1 MTCFFMYNWFYSVF
15 EVLYFLCYYIVY
27 ILEVSMNNIDES
39 VLAEE
44 KEYLKKVEEILN
56 DLIEASGER
65 VAKQQRENQALKK
78 MIWDTRTEHTDS
90 EYNSQLSEINH
101 NTNMLSENVKQALNY
116 QKAVYSPYFGRIDFK
131 RDGSNRSMHIYVG
144 LTTVKENMDFY
155 VFDWRTPVASLFYN
169 YSIGEAQYEAPK
181 RTIKGKIDLR
191 RQYKI
196 ENGELKRLIESDIN
210 IDDEF
215 LQEILSNS
223 SSDRMKNI
231 VTTIQKEQ
239 NEIIRNKST
248 NNLIVQGVAGSGKT
262 SVALHR
268 IAYLLY
274 QRKDLNSDN
283 ILIFSPNN
291 IFAEYISD
299 VLPELGEDNV
309 LNTTFSDLASA
320 YIKNKKIQSFSNF
333 IEEYYDNEKDEF
345 KNEIISFKL
354 SDEYKKV
361 LDLYMLYYT
370 KSHCLKESFEFV
382 VGNSREV
389 FIDKDEINDLFVN
402 KFGHLPIIER
412 INRIVDYVC
421 SKDNIPFSKYNSTV
435 RSQLRKAMGID
446 LDVKRVYNDFMNS
459 EIYTNNFDFDVTSF
473 YNKNKPVPYE
483 DIMGMLYLNFE
494 LNDYPYNT
502 NVKHIVID
510 EAQDYSKLQL
520 DIIKKIFPHATF
532 TILGDVNQTINPFYK
547 YDTLESLK
555 DIFGNSTEYYELLK
569 SYRSSPE
576 ITDYANNILGL
587 GEDLAVRNSTNK
599 PVINEEENPSMFEEQ
614 IYEDIERMRND
625 GLKRIAIITR
635 NKKEVDE
642 LFSRLKSG
650 NNDISFSTSSMQN
663 DNVIIVPAYIAKG
676 LEFDGVIAYTKP
688 DDYYTEDEKNL
699 YYVVCTRAQHQLVV
713 YNQPQYVLEK
723 PKMLVRKK

>member
-1 MTCFFMYNWFYSVF
+1 MS
-15 EVLYFLCYYIVY
+15 
-27 ILEVSMNNIDES
+27 NINDS
-39 VLAEE
+39 VLNEE
-44 KEYLKKVEEILN
+44 KEYLKKVEEILSG
-56 DLIEASGER
+56 LIEASGEI
-65 VAKQQRENQALKK
+65 VQKQQRENQELKK

-90 EYNSQLSEINH
+90 EYNAQLNEINH
-101 NTNMLSENVKQALNY
+101 NTSILSENVKQALNY
-116 QKAVYSPYFGRIDFK
+116 QKAIYSPYFGRIDFR
-131 RDGSNRSMHIYVG
+131 RDGRNNMQVYVG
-144 LTTVKENMDFY
+144 LTTIKEGMNFY
-155 VFDWRTPVASLFYN
+155 VFDWRTPIASLFYN
-169 YSIGEAQYEAPK
+169 YSVGEAQYEAP
-181 RTIKGKIDLR
+181 RGIIKGQIDLR

-196 ENGELKRLIESDIN
+196 ENGELKRVIESDIT

-223 SSDRMKNI
+223 SSDKMRNI
-231 VTTIQKEQ
+231 VTTIQQEQ
-239 NEIIRNKST
+239 NEIIRNRST
-248 NNLIVQGVAGSGKT
+248 NNLVVQGVAGSGKT

-283 ILIFSPNN
+283 ILIFSPND

-309 LNTTFSDLASA
+309 LNTTFSDLSSA
-320 YIKNKKIQSFSNF
+320 YIKNRKIQSCSNF
-333 IEEYYDNEKDEF
+333 IEEYYDSE
-345 KNEIISFKL
+345 KNELKNEMIRFKL
-354 SDEYKKV
+354 SDEYKNV

-389 FIDKDEINDLFVN
+389 YIDKDEINDLFTN
-402 KFGHLPIIER
+402 KYGHLPIVER
-412 INRIVDYVC
+412 LNQIVDYIC
-421 SKDNIPFSKYNSTV
+421 SKDNIPFSKYNATV
-435 RSQLRKAMGID
+435 KSQLRKAMGID
-446 LDVKRVYNDFMNS
+446 LDVRRVYSDFMNNP
-459 EIYTNNFDFDVTSF
+459 IYTDNFDFDVTEF
-473 YNKNKPVPYE
+473 YDRSKPVQYE

-502 NVKHIVID
+502 YVKHIVID

-520 DIIKKIFPHATF
+520 YIIKKMFPHATY

-547 YDTLESLK
+547 YNTLESLK
-555 DIFGNSTEYYELLK
+555 EIFGDSTEYYELLK

-587 GEDLAVRNSTNK
+587 GSDLAVRNSTNK
-599 PVINEEENPSMFEEQ
+599 PVINEEENPAIFESQ
-614 IYEDIERMRND
+614 IYEDIQRMRND

-635 NKKEVDE
+635 NKKEAQE
-642 LFSRLKSG
+642 LCSKLE
-650 NNDISFSTSSMQN
+650 NNTDGISFSTSSMQN

-688 DDYYTEDEKNL
+688 DDYYTEEEKNL

-713 YNQPQYVLEK
+713 YNQPQYVMEK
-723 PKMLVRKK
+723 PKRLVKNIL

>member
-1 MTCFFMYNWFYSVF
+1 MS
-15 EVLYFLCYYIVY
+15 
-27 ILEVSMNNIDES
+27 NINDS
-39 VLAEE
+39 VLNEE
-44 KEYLKKVEEILN
+44 KEYLKKVEEILSG
-56 DLIEASGER
+56 LIEASGEI
-65 VAKQQRENQALKK
+65 VQKQQRENQELKK

-90 EYNSQLSEINH
+90 EYNAQLNEINH
-101 NTNMLSENVKQALNY
+101 NTSILSENVKQALNY
-116 QKAVYSPYFGRIDFK
+116 QKAIYSPYFGRIDFR
-131 RDGSNRSMHIYVG
+131 RDGRNNNMQVYVG
-144 LTTVKENMDFY
+144 LTTIKEGMNFY
-155 VFDWRTPVASLFYN
+155 VFDWRTPIASLFYN
-169 YSIGEAQYEAPK
+169 YSVGEAQYEAP
-181 RTIKGKIDLR
+181 RGIIKGQIDLR

-196 ENGELKRLIESDIN
+196 ENGELKRVIESDIT

-223 SSDRMKNI
+223 SSDKMRNI
-231 VTTIQKEQ
+231 VTTIQQEQ
-239 NEIIRNKST
+239 NEIIRNRST
-248 NNLIVQGVAGSGKT
+248 NNLVVQGVAGSGKT

-283 ILIFSPNN
+283 ILIFSPND

-309 LNTTFSDLASA
+309 LNTTFSDLSSA
-320 YIKNKKIQSFSNF
+320 YIKNRKIQSFSNF
-333 IEEYYDNEKDEF
+333 IEEYYDSE
-345 KNEIISFKL
+345 KNELKNEMIRFKL
-354 SDEYKKV
+354 SDEYKNV

-389 FIDKDEINDLFVN
+389 YIDKDEINDLFTN
-402 KFGHLPIIER
+402 KYGHLPIVER
-412 INRIVDYVC
+412 LNQIVDYIC
-421 SKDNIPFSKYNSTV
+421 SKDNIPFSKFNATV
-435 RSQLRKAMGID
+435 KSQLRKAMGID
-446 LDVKRVYNDFMNS
+446 LDVRRVYSDFMNNP
-459 EIYTNNFDFDVTSF
+459 IYTDNFDFDVTEF
-473 YNKNKPVPYE
+473 YDRSKPVQYE

-502 NVKHIVID
+502 YVKHIVID

-520 DIIKKIFPHATF
+520 YIIKKMFPHATY

-547 YDTLESLK
+547 YNTLESLK
-555 DIFGNSTEYYELLK
+555 EIFGDSTEYYELLK

-587 GEDLAVRNSTNK
+587 GSDLAVRNSTNK
-599 PVINEEENPSMFEEQ
+599 PVINEEENPAIFESQ
-614 IYEDIERMRND
+614 IYEDIQRMRNN

-635 NKKEVDE
+635 NKKEAQE
-642 LFSRLKSG
+642 LCSKLE
-650 NNDISFSTSSMQN
+650 NNTDGISFSTSSMQN

-688 DDYYTEDEKNL
+688 DDYYTEEEKNL

-713 YNQPQYVLEK
+713 YNQPQYVMEK
-723 PKMLVRKK
+723 PKRLVKNIL

>member
-1 MTCFFMYNWFYSVF
+1 MS
-15 EVLYFLCYYIVY
+15 
-27 ILEVSMNNIDES
+27 NINDS
-39 VLAEE
+39 VLNEE
-44 KEYLKKVEEILN
+44 KEYLKKVEEILSG
-56 DLIEASGER
+56 LIEASGEI
-65 VAKQQRENQALKK
+65 VQKQQRENQELKK

-90 EYNSQLSEINH
+90 EYNAQLNEINH
-101 NTNMLSENVKQALNY
+101 NTSILSENVKQALNY
-116 QKAVYSPYFGRIDFK
+116 QKAIYSPYFGRIDFR
-131 RDGSNRSMHIYVG
+131 RDGRNNNMQVYVG
-144 LTTVKENMDFY
+144 LTTIKEGMNFY
-155 VFDWRTPVASLFYN
+155 VFDWRTPIASLFYN
-169 YSIGEAQYEAPK
+169 YSVGEAQYEAP
-181 RTIKGKIDLR
+181 RGIIKGQIDLR

-196 ENGELKRLIESDIN
+196 ENGELKRVIESDIT

-223 SSDRMKNI
+223 SSDKMRNI
-231 VTTIQKEQ
+231 VTTIQQEQ
-239 NEIIRNKST
+239 NEIIRNRST
-248 NNLIVQGVAGSGKT
+248 NNLVVQGVAGSGKT

-283 ILIFSPNN
+283 ILIFSPND

-309 LNTTFSDLASA
+309 LNTTFSDLSSA
-320 YIKNKKIQSFSNF
+320 YIKNRKIQSFSNF
-333 IEEYYDNEKDEF
+333 IEEYYDSE
-345 KNEIISFKL
+345 KNELKNEMIRFKL
-354 SDEYKKV
+354 SDEYKNV

-389 FIDKDEINDLFVN
+389 YIDKDEINDLFTN
-402 KFGHLPIIER
+402 KYGHLPIVER
-412 INRIVDYVC
+412 LNQIVDYIC
-421 SKDNIPFSKYNSTV
+421 SKDNIPFSKYNATV
-435 RSQLRKAMGID
+435 KSQLRKAMGID
-446 LDVKRVYNDFMNS
+446 LDVRRVYSDFMNNP
-459 EIYTNNFDFDVTSF
+459 IYTDNFDFDVTEF
-473 YNKNKPVPYE
+473 YDRSKPVQYE

-502 NVKHIVID
+502 YVKHIVID

-520 DIIKKIFPHATF
+520 YIIKKMFPYATY

-547 YDTLESLK
+547 YNTLESLK
-555 DIFGNSTEYYELLK
+555 EIFGDSTEYYELLK

-587 GEDLAVRNSTNK
+587 GSDLAVRNSTNK
-599 PVINEEENPSMFEEQ
+599 PVINEEENPAIFESQ
-614 IYEDIERMRND
+614 IYEDIQRMRNN

-635 NKKEVDE
+635 NKKEAQE
-642 LFSRLKSG
+642 LCSKLE
-650 NNDISFSTSSMQN
+650 NNTDGISFSTSSMQN

-688 DDYYTEDEKNL
+688 DDYYTEEEKNL

-713 YNQPQYVLEK
+713 YNQPQYVMEK
-723 PKMLVRKK
+723 PKRLVKNIL

>member
-1 MTCFFMYNWFYSVF
+1 MS
-15 EVLYFLCYYIVY
+15 
-27 ILEVSMNNIDES
+27 NINDS
-39 VLAEE
+39 VLNEE
-44 KEYLKKVEEILN
+44 KEYLKKVENVLSG
-56 DLIEASGER
+56 LIETSGEI
-65 VAKQQRENQALKK
+65 VQKQQRENQELKK

-90 EYNSQLSEINH
+90 EYNAQLNEINH
-101 NTNMLSENVKQALNY
+101 NTSMLSENVKQALNY
-116 QKAVYSPYFGRIDFK
+116 QKAIYSPYFGRIDFR
-131 RDGSNRSMHIYVG
+131 RDGRNNSMHVYVG
-144 LTTVKENMDFY
+144 LTTIKEGMDFY
-155 VFDWRTPVASLFYN
+155 VFDWRTPIASLFYN
-169 YSIGEAQYEAPK
+169 YSVGEAQYEAA
-181 RTIKGKIDLR
+181 RGAIKGQIDLR

-196 ENGELKRLIESDIN
+196 ENGELKRVIESDIT

-223 SSDRMKNI
+223 SSDKMRNI
-231 VTTIQKEQ
+231 VTTIQQEQ
-239 NEIIRNKST
+239 NEIIRNRST
-248 NNLIVQGVAGSGKT
+248 NNLVVQGVAGSGKT

-283 ILIFSPNN
+283 ILIFSPND

-309 LNTTFSDLASA
+309 LNTTFSDLSSA
-320 YIKNKKIQSFSNF
+320 YIKNRKIQSFSNF
-333 IEEYYDNEKDEF
+333 IEEYYDNEKNEF
-345 KNEIISFKL
+345 KNEMIRFKL

-389 FIDKDEINDLFVN
+389 YIDKDEINDLFTN
-402 KFGHLPIIER
+402 KYGHLPIVER
-412 INRIVDYVC
+412 LNQIVDYIC
-421 SKDNIPFSKYNSTV
+421 SKDNIPFSKYNATV
-435 RSQLRKAMGID
+435 KSQLRKAMGID
-446 LDVKRVYNDFMNS
+446 LDVRRVYSDFMNNP
-459 EIYTNNFDFDVTSF
+459 IYTDNFDFDVTEF
-473 YNKNKPVPYE
+473 YDRSKPVQYE

-502 NVKHIVID
+502 YVKHVVID

-520 DIIKKIFPHATF
+520 YIIKKMFPHATY

-547 YDTLESLK
+547 YNTLESLK
-555 DIFGNSTEYYELLK
+555 EIFGDSTEYYELLK

-576 ITDYANNILGL
+576 ITDYANSILGL
-587 GEDLAVRNSTNK
+587 GSDLAVRNSTNK
-599 PVINEEENPSMFEEQ
+599 PVINEEENPAIFESQ
-614 IYEDIERMRND
+614 IYEDIQRMRND

-635 NKKEVDE
+635 NKKEAQE
-642 LFSRLKSG
+642 LCSKLENG
-650 NNDISFSTSSMQN
+650 ADGISFSTSSMQN

-688 DDYYTEDEKNL
+688 DDYYTEEEKNL

-713 YNQPQYVLEK
+713 YNQPQYVMEN
-723 PKMLVRKK
+723 PKKLVKNIL

>member
-1 MTCFFMYNWFYSVF
+1 MS
-15 EVLYFLCYYIVY
+15 
-27 ILEVSMNNIDES
+27 NINDS
-39 VLAEE
+39 VLNEE
-44 KEYLKKVEEILN
+44 KEYLKKVEEILSG
-56 DLIEASGER
+56 LIEASGEI
-65 VAKQQRENQALKK
+65 VQKQQRENQELKK

-90 EYNSQLSEINH
+90 KYNAQLNEINH
-101 NTNMLSENVKQALNY
+101 NTSILSENVKQALNY
-116 QKAVYSPYFGRIDFK
+116 QKAIYSPYFGRIDFR
-131 RDGSNRSMHIYVG
+131 RDGRNNNMQVYVG
-144 LTTVKENMDFY
+144 LTTIKEGMNFY
-155 VFDWRTPVASLFYN
+155 VFDWRTPIASLFYN
-169 YSIGEAQYEAPK
+169 YSVGEAQYEAP
-181 RTIKGKIDLR
+181 RGIIKGQIDLR

-196 ENGELKRLIESDIN
+196 ENGELKRVIESDIT

-223 SSDRMKNI
+223 SSDKMRNI
-231 VTTIQKEQ
+231 VTTIQQEQ
-239 NEIIRNKST
+239 NEIIRNRST
-248 NNLIVQGVAGSGKT
+248 NNLVVQGVAGSGKT

-283 ILIFSPNN
+283 ILIFSPND

-309 LNTTFSDLASA
+309 LNTTFSDLSSA
-320 YIKNKKIQSFSNF
+320 YIKNRKIQSFSNF
-333 IEEYYDNEKDEF
+333 IEEYYDSE
-345 KNEIISFKL
+345 KNELKNEMIRFKL
-354 SDEYKKV
+354 SDESKNV

-370 KSHCLKESFEFV
+370 TSHCLKESFEFV

-389 FIDKDEINDLFVN
+389 YIDKDEINDLFTN
-402 KFGHLPIIER
+402 KYGHLPIVER
-412 INRIVDYVC
+412 LNQIVDYIC
-421 SKDNIPFSKYNSTV
+421 SQDNIPFSKYNATV
-435 RSQLRKAMGID
+435 KSQLRKAMGID
-446 LDVKRVYNDFMNS
+446 LDVRRVYSDFMNNP
-459 EIYTNNFDFDVTSF
+459 IYTDNFDFDVTEF
-473 YNKNKPVPYE
+473 YDRSKPVQYE

-502 NVKHIVID
+502 YVKHIVID

-520 DIIKKIFPHATF
+520 YIIKKMFPYATY

-547 YDTLESLK
+547 YNTLESLK
-555 DIFGNSTEYYELLK
+555 EIFGDSTEYYELLK

-587 GEDLAVRNSTNK
+587 GSDLAVRNSTNK
-599 PVINEEENPSMFEEQ
+599 PVINEEENPAIFESQ
-614 IYEDIERMRND
+614 IYEDIQRMRNN

-635 NKKEVDE
+635 NKKEAQE
-642 LFSRLKSG
+642 LCSKLE
-650 NNDISFSTSSMQN
+650 NNTDGISFSTSSMQN

-688 DDYYTEDEKNL
+688 DDYYTEEEKNL

-713 YNQPQYVLEK
+713 YNQPQYVMEK
-723 PKMLVRKK
+723 PKRLVKNIL

>member
-1 MTCFFMYNWFYSVF
+1 MS
-15 EVLYFLCYYIVY
+15 
-27 ILEVSMNNIDES
+27 NINDS
-39 VLAEE
+39 VLNEE
-44 KEYLKKVEEILN
+44 KEYLKKVEEILSG
-56 DLIEASGER
+56 LIEASGEI
-65 VAKQQRENQALKK
+65 VQKQQRENQELKK

-90 EYNSQLSEINH
+90 EYNAQLNEINH
-101 NTNMLSENVKQALNY
+101 NTSILSENVKQALNY
-116 QKAVYSPYFGRIDFK
+116 QKAIYSPYFGRIDFR
-131 RDGSNRSMHIYVG
+131 RDGRNNNMQVYVG
-144 LTTVKENMDFY
+144 LTTIKEGMNFY
-155 VFDWRTPVASLFYN
+155 VFDWRTPIASLFYN
-169 YSIGEAQYEAPK
+169 YSVGEAQYEAP
-181 RTIKGKIDLR
+181 RGIIKGQIDLR

-196 ENGELKRLIESDIN
+196 ENGELKRVIESDIT

-223 SSDRMKNI
+223 SSDKMRNI
-231 VTTIQKEQ
+231 VTTIQQEQ
-239 NEIIRNKST
+239 NEIIRNRST
-248 NNLIVQGVAGSGKT
+248 NNLVVQGVAGSGKT

-283 ILIFSPNN
+283 ILIFSPND

-309 LNTTFSDLASA
+309 LNTTFSDLSSA
-320 YIKNKKIQSFSNF
+320 YIKNRKIQSFSNF
-333 IEEYYDNEKDEF
+333 IEEYYDSE
-345 KNEIISFKL
+345 KNELKNEMIRFKL
-354 SDEYKKV
+354 SDEYKNV

-389 FIDKDEINDLFVN
+389 YIDKDEINDLFTN
-402 KFGHLPIIER
+402 KYGHLPIVER
-412 INRIVDYVC
+412 LNQIVDYIC
-421 SKDNIPFSKYNSTV
+421 SKDNIPFSKYNATV
-435 RSQLRKAMGID
+435 KSQLRKAMGID
-446 LDVKRVYNDFMNS
+446 LDVRRVYSDFMNNP
-459 EIYTNNFDFDVTSF
+459 IYTDNFDFDVTEF
-473 YNKNKPVPYE
+473 YDRSKPVQYE

-502 NVKHIVID
+502 YVKHIVID

-520 DIIKKIFPHATF
+520 YIIKKMFPYATY

-547 YDTLESLK
+547 YNTLESLK
-555 DIFGNSTEYYELLK
+555 EIFGDSTEYYELLK

-587 GEDLAVRNSTNK
+587 GSDLAVRNSTNK
-599 PVINEEENPSMFEEQ
+599 PVINEEENLAIFESQ
-614 IYEDIERMRND
+614 IYEDIQRMRNN

-635 NKKEVDE
+635 NKKEAQE
-642 LFSRLKSG
+642 LCSKLE
-650 NNDISFSTSSMQN
+650 NNTDGISFSTSSMQN

-688 DDYYTEDEKNL
+688 DDYYTEEEKNL

-713 YNQPQYVLEK
+713 YNQPQYVMEK
-723 PKMLVRKK
+723 PKRLVKNIL

>member
-1 MTCFFMYNWFYSVF
+1 MS
-15 EVLYFLCYYIVY
+15 
-27 ILEVSMNNIDES
+27 NINDS
-39 VLAEE
+39 VLNEE
-44 KEYLKKVEEILN
+44 KEYLKKVEEILSG
-56 DLIEASGER
+56 LIEASGEI
-65 VAKQQRENQALKK
+65 VQKQQRENQELKK

-90 EYNSQLSEINH
+90 EYNAQLNEINH
-101 NTNMLSENVKQALNY
+101 NTSILSENVKQALNY
-116 QKAVYSPYFGRIDFK
+116 QKAIYSPYFGRIDFR
-131 RDGSNRSMHIYVG
+131 RDGRNNNMQVYVG
-144 LTTVKENMDFY
+144 LTTIKEGMNFY
-155 VFDWRTPVASLFYN
+155 VFDWRTPIASLFYN
-169 YSIGEAQYEAPK
+169 YSVGEAQYEAP
-181 RTIKGKIDLR
+181 RGIIKGQIDLR

-196 ENGELKRLIESDIN
+196 ENGELKRVIESDIT

-223 SSDRMKNI
+223 SSDKMRNI
-231 VTTIQKEQ
+231 VTTIQQEQ
-239 NEIIRNKST
+239 NEIIRNRST
-248 NNLIVQGVAGSGKT
+248 NNLVVQGVAGSGKT

-283 ILIFSPNN
+283 ILIFSPND

-309 LNTTFSDLASA
+309 LNTTFSDLSSA
-320 YIKNKKIQSFSNF
+320 YIKNRKIQSFSNF
-333 IEEYYDNEKDEF
+333 IEEYYDSE
-345 KNEIISFKL
+345 KNELKNEMIRFKL
-354 SDEYKKV
+354 SDEYKNV

-389 FIDKDEINDLFVN
+389 YIDKDEINDLFTN
-402 KFGHLPIIER
+402 KYGHLPIVER
-412 INRIVDYVC
+412 LNQIVDYIC
-421 SKDNIPFSKYNSTV
+421 SKDNIPFSKYNATV
-435 RSQLRKAMGID
+435 KSQLRKAMGID
-446 LDVKRVYNDFMNS
+446 LDVRRVYSDFMNNP
-459 EIYTNNFDFDVTSF
+459 IYTDNFDFDVTEF
-473 YNKNKPVPYE
+473 YDRSKPVQYE

-502 NVKHIVID
+502 YVKHIVID

-520 DIIKKIFPHATF
+520 YIIKKMFPHATY

-547 YDTLESLK
+547 YNTLESLK
-555 DIFGNSTEYYELLK
+555 EIFGDSTEYYELLK

-587 GEDLAVRNSTNK
+587 GSDLAVRNSTNK
-599 PVINEEENPSMFEEQ
+599 PVINEEENPAIFESQ
-614 IYEDIERMRND
+614 IYEDIQRMRND

-635 NKKEVDE
+635 NKKEAQE
-642 LFSRLKSG
+642 LCSKLE
-650 NNDISFSTSSMQN
+650 NNTDGISFSTSSMQN

-688 DDYYTEDEKNL
+688 DDYYTEEEKNL

-713 YNQPQYVLEK
+713 YNQPQYVMEK
-723 PKMLVRKK
+723 PKRLVKNIL

>member
-1 MTCFFMYNWFYSVF
+1 MS
-15 EVLYFLCYYIVY
+15 
-27 ILEVSMNNIDES
+27 NINDS
-39 VLAEE
+39 VLNEE
-44 KEYLKKVEEILN
+44 KEYLKKVEEILSG
-56 DLIEASGER
+56 LIEASGEI
-65 VAKQQRENQALKK
+65 VQKQQRENQELKK

-90 EYNSQLSEINH
+90 EYNAQLNEINH
-101 NTNMLSENVKQALNY
+101 NTSILSENVKQALNY
-116 QKAVYSPYFGRIDFK
+116 QKAIYSPYFGRIDFR
-131 RDGSNRSMHIYVG
+131 RDGRNNNMQVYVG
-144 LTTVKENMDFY
+144 LTTIKEGMKFY
-155 VFDWRTPVASLFYN
+155 VFDWRTPIASLFYN
-169 YSIGEAQYEAPK
+169 YSVGEAQYEAP
-181 RTIKGKIDLR
+181 RGIIKGQIDLR

-196 ENGELKRLIESDIN
+196 ENGELKRVIESDIT

-223 SSDRMKNI
+223 SSDKMRNI
-231 VTTIQKEQ
+231 VTTIQQEQ
-239 NEIIRNKST
+239 NEIIRNRST
-248 NNLIVQGVAGSGKT
+248 NNLVVQGVAGSGKT

-283 ILIFSPNN
+283 ILIFSPND

-309 LNTTFSDLASA
+309 LNTTFSDLSSA
-320 YIKNKKIQSFSNF
+320 YIKNRKIQSFSNF
-333 IEEYYDNEKDEF
+333 IEEYYDSE
-345 KNEIISFKL
+345 KNELKNEMIRFKL
-354 SDEYKKV
+354 SDEYKNV

-389 FIDKDEINDLFVN
+389 YIDKDEINDLFTN
-402 KFGHLPIIER
+402 KYGHLPIVER
-412 INRIVDYVC
+412 LNQIVDYIC
-421 SKDNIPFSKYNSTV
+421 SKDNIPFSKYNATV
-435 RSQLRKAMGID
+435 KSQLRKAMGID
-446 LDVKRVYNDFMNS
+446 LDVRRVYSDFMNNP
-459 EIYTNNFDFDVTSF
+459 IYTDNFDFDVTEF
-473 YNKNKPVPYE
+473 YDRSKPVQYE

-502 NVKHIVID
+502 YVKHIVID

-520 DIIKKIFPHATF
+520 YIIKKMFPHATY

-547 YDTLESLK
+547 YNTLESLK
-555 DIFGNSTEYYELLK
+555 EIFGDSTEYYELLK

-587 GEDLAVRNSTNK
+587 GSDLAVRNSTNK
-599 PVINEEENPSMFEEQ
+599 PVINEEENPAIFESQ
-614 IYEDIERMRND
+614 IYEDIQRMRND

-635 NKKEVDE
+635 NKKEAQE
-642 LFSRLKSG
+642 LCSKLE
-650 NNDISFSTSSMQN
+650 NNTDGISFSTSSMQN

-688 DDYYTEDEKNL
+688 DDYYTEEEKNL

-713 YNQPQYVLEK
+713 YNQPQYVMEK
-723 PKMLVRKK
+723 PKRLVKNIL

>member
-1 MTCFFMYNWFYSVF
+1 MS
-15 EVLYFLCYYIVY
+15 
-27 ILEVSMNNIDES
+27 NINDS
-39 VLAEE
+39 VLNEE
-44 KEYLKKVEEILN
+44 KEYLKKVEEILSG
-56 DLIEASGER
+56 LIEASGEI
-65 VAKQQRENQALKK
+65 VQKQQRENQELKK

-90 EYNSQLSEINH
+90 EYNAQLNEINH
-101 NTNMLSENVKQALNY
+101 NTSILSENVKQALNY
-116 QKAVYSPYFGRIDFK
+116 QKAIYSPYFGRIDFR
-131 RDGSNRSMHIYVG
+131 RDGRNNNMQVYVG
-144 LTTVKENMDFY
+144 LTTIKEGMNFY
-155 VFDWRTPVASLFYN
+155 VFDWRTPIASLFYN
-169 YSIGEAQYEAPK
+169 YSVGEAQYEAP
-181 RTIKGKIDLR
+181 RGIIKGQIDLR

-196 ENGELKRLIESDIN
+196 ENGELKRVIESDIT

-223 SSDRMKNI
+223 SSDKMRNI
-231 VTTIQKEQ
+231 VTTIQQEQ
-239 NEIIRNKST
+239 NEIIRNRST
-248 NNLIVQGVAGSGKT
+248 NNLVVQGVAGSGKT

-283 ILIFSPNN
+283 ILIFSPND

-309 LNTTFSDLASA
+309 LNTTFSDLSSA
-320 YIKNKKIQSFSNF
+320 YIKNRKIQSFSNF
-333 IEEYYDNEKDEF
+333 IEEYYDSE
-345 KNEIISFKL
+345 KNELKNEMIRFKL
-354 SDEYKKV
+354 SDEYKNV

-389 FIDKDEINDLFVN
+389 YIDKDEINDLFTN
-402 KFGHLPIIER
+402 KYGHLPIVER
-412 INRIVDYVC
+412 LNQIVDYIC
-421 SKDNIPFSKYNSTV
+421 SKDNIPFSKFNATV
-435 RSQLRKAMGID
+435 KSQLRKAMGID
-446 LDVKRVYNDFMNS
+446 LDVRRVYSDFMNNP
-459 EIYTNNFDFDVTSF
+459 IYTDNFDFDVTEF
-473 YNKNKPVPYE
+473 YDRSKPVQYE

-502 NVKHIVID
+502 YVKHIVID

-520 DIIKKIFPHATF
+520 YIIKKMFPYATY

-547 YDTLESLK
+547 YNTLESLK
-555 DIFGNSTEYYELLK
+555 EIFGDSTEYYELLK

-587 GEDLAVRNSTNK
+587 GSDLAVRNSTNK
-599 PVINEEENPSMFEEQ
+599 PVINEEENLAIFESQ
-614 IYEDIERMRND
+614 IYEDIQRMRNN

-635 NKKEVDE
+635 NKKEAQE
-642 LFSRLKSG
+642 LCSKLE
-650 NNDISFSTSSMQN
+650 NNTDGISFSTSSMQN

-688 DDYYTEDEKNL
+688 DDYYTEEEKNL

-713 YNQPQYVLEK
+713 YNQPQYVMEK
-723 PKMLVRKK
+723 PKRLVKNIL

>member
-1 MTCFFMYNWFYSVF
+1 MS
-15 EVLYFLCYYIVY
+15 
-27 ILEVSMNNIDES
+27 NINDS
-39 VLAEE
+39 VLNEE
-44 KEYLKKVEEILN
+44 KEYLKKVEEILSG
-56 DLIEASGER
+56 LIEASGEI
-65 VAKQQRENQALKK
+65 VQKQQRENQELKK

-90 EYNSQLSEINH
+90 EYNAQLNEINH
-101 NTNMLSENVKQALNY
+101 NTSILSENVKQALNY
-116 QKAVYSPYFGRIDFK
+116 QKAIYSPYFGRIDFR
-131 RDGSNRSMHIYVG
+131 RDGRNNNMQVYVG
-144 LTTVKENMDFY
+144 LTTIKEGMNFY
-155 VFDWRTPVASLFYN
+155 VFDWRTPIASLFYN
-169 YSIGEAQYEAPK
+169 YSVGEAQYEAP
-181 RTIKGKIDLR
+181 RGIIKGQIDLR

-196 ENGELKRLIESDIN
+196 ENGELKRVIESDIT

-215 LQEILSNS
+215 LQEILANS
-223 SSDRMKNI
+223 SSDKMRNI
-231 VTTIQKEQ
+231 VTTIQQEQ
-239 NEIIRNKST
+239 NEIIRNRST
-248 NNLIVQGVAGSGKT
+248 NNLVVQGVAGSGKT

-283 ILIFSPNN
+283 ILIFSPND

-309 LNTTFSDLASA
+309 LNTTFSDLSSA
-320 YIKNKKIQSFSNF
+320 YIKNRKIQSFSNF
-333 IEEYYDNEKDEF
+333 IEEYYDSE
-345 KNEIISFKL
+345 KNELKNEMIRFKL
-354 SDEYKKV
+354 SDEYKNV

-389 FIDKDEINDLFVN
+389 YIDKDEINDLFTN
-402 KFGHLPIIER
+402 KYGHLPIVER
-412 INRIVDYVC
+412 LNQIVDYIC
-421 SKDNIPFSKYNSTV
+421 SKDNIPFSKYNATV
-435 RSQLRKAMGID
+435 KSQLRKAMGID
-446 LDVKRVYNDFMNS
+446 LDVRRVYSDFMNNP
-459 EIYTNNFDFDVTSF
+459 IYTDNFDFDVTEF
-473 YNKNKPVPYE
+473 YDRSKPVQYE

-502 NVKHIVID
+502 YVKHIVID

-520 DIIKKIFPHATF
+520 YIIKKMFPHATY

-547 YDTLESLK
+547 YNTLESLK
-555 DIFGNSTEYYELLK
+555 EIFGDSTEYYELLK

-587 GEDLAVRNSTNK
+587 GSDLAVRNSTNK
-599 PVINEEENPSMFEEQ
+599 PVINEEENPAIFESQ
-614 IYEDIERMRND
+614 IYEDIQRMRND

-635 NKKEVDE
+635 NKKEAQE
-642 LFSRLKSG
+642 LCSKLE
-650 NNDISFSTSSMQN
+650 NNTDGISFSTSSMQN

-688 DDYYTEDEKNL
+688 DDYYTEEEKNL

-713 YNQPQYVLEK
+713 YNQPQYVMEK
-723 PKMLVRKK
+723 PKRLVKNIL

>member
-1 MTCFFMYNWFYSVF
+1 MS
-15 EVLYFLCYYIVY
+15 
-27 ILEVSMNNIDES
+27 NINDS
-39 VLAEE
+39 VLNEE
-44 KEYLKKVEEILN
+44 KEYLKKVENVLSG
-56 DLIEASGER
+56 LIETSGEI
-65 VAKQQRENQALKK
+65 VQKQQRENQELKK

-90 EYNSQLSEINH
+90 EYNAQLNEINH
-101 NTNMLSENVKQALNY
+101 NTSMLSENVKQALNY
-116 QKAVYSPYFGRIDFK
+116 QKAIYSPYFGRIDFR
-131 RDGSNRSMHIYVG
+131 RDGRNNSMHVYVG
-144 LTTVKENMDFY
+144 LTTIKEGMDFY
-155 VFDWRTPVASLFYN
+155 VFDWRTPIASLFYN
-169 YSIGEAQYEAPK
+169 YSVGEAQYEAP
-181 RTIKGKIDLR
+181 RGAIKGQIDLR

-196 ENGELKRLIESDIN
+196 ENGELKRVIESDIT

-223 SSDRMKNI
+223 SSDKMRNI
-231 VTTIQKEQ
+231 VTTIQQEQ
-239 NEIIRNKST
+239 NEIIRNRST
-248 NNLIVQGVAGSGKT
+248 NNLVVQGVAGSGKT

-283 ILIFSPNN
+283 ILIFSPND

-309 LNTTFSDLASA
+309 LNTTFSDLSSA
-320 YIKNKKIQSFSNF
+320 YIKNRKIQSFSNF
-333 IEEYYDNEKDEF
+333 IEEYYDNEKNEF
-345 KNEIISFKL
+345 KNEMIRFKL

-389 FIDKDEINDLFVN
+389 YIDKDEINDLFTN
-402 KFGHLPIIER
+402 KYGHLPIVER
-412 INRIVDYVC
+412 LNQIVDYIC
-421 SKDNIPFSKYNSTV
+421 SKDNIPFSKYNATV
-435 RSQLRKAMGID
+435 KSQLRKAMGID
-446 LDVKRVYNDFMNS
+446 LDVRRVYSDFMNNP
-459 EIYTNNFDFDVTSF
+459 IYTDNFDFDVTEF
-473 YNKNKPVPYE
+473 YDRSKPVQYE

-502 NVKHIVID
+502 YVKHVVID

-520 DIIKKIFPHATF
+520 YIIKKMFPHATY

-547 YDTLESLK
+547 YNTLESLK
-555 DIFGNSTEYYELLK
+555 EIFGDSTEYYELLK

-576 ITDYANNILGL
+576 ITDYANSILGL
-587 GEDLAVRNSTNK
+587 RSDFAVRNSTNK
-599 PVINEEENPSMFEEQ
+599 PVINEEENPAIFESQ
-614 IYEDIERMRND
+614 IYEDIQRMRND

-635 NKKEVDE
+635 NKKEAQE
-642 LFSRLKSG
+642 LCSKLENG
-650 NNDISFSTSSMQN
+650 ADGISFSTSSMQN

-688 DDYYTEDEKNL
+688 DDYYTEEEKNL

-713 YNQPQYVLEK
+713 YNQPQYVMEN
-723 PKMLVRKK
+723 PKKLVKNIL